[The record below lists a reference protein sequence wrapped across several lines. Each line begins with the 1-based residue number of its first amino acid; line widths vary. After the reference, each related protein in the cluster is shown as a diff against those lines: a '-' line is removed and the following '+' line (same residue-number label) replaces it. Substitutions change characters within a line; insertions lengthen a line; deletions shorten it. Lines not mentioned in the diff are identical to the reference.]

1 MSQLANVTVSQNA
14 WQQICQQL
22 SLISVYIKVLR
33 KIRREKPC
41 NVFDSAFLVSLGH
54 ANLMYLDG
62 MNLACF

>member
-22 SLISVYIKVLR
+22 SLISVYIKAL
-33 KIRREKPC
+33 REKPC
-41 NVFDSAFLVSLGH
+41 KVFDSAFLVSLGH